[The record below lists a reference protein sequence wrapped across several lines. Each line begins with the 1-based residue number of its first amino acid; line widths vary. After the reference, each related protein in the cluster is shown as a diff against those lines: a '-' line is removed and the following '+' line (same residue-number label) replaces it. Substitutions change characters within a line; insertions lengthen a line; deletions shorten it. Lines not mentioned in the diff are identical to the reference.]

1 MFCPRLQP
9 LSSRLSSFRR
19 HPAQQHR
26 SPAAKLLSN
35 FPRITIPGRK
45 LPIGLAPGRAS
56 PIFSVSGQAFPTFFV
71 SGQAFPIFFVS
82 GQAFPTFFVSGQ
94 AFPIFFVSGQA
105 FPIFFLA
112 GRFPRFL
119 GRTRKSTLAATPR
132 RRSQRNRRS
141 HHPLHFLPHRNQP
154 QHPLPCHP
162 PRNLRV
168 IILSH
173 LTIKTAPRHFRIA
186 RRLSLKIQDRSATLA
201 GYQQCTSHSQLI
213 QSHKVVRGAS
223 VSG

>member
-56 PIFSVSGQAFPTFFV
+56 PIFSVSGQAFPT
-71 SGQAFPIFFVS
+71 
-82 GQAFPTFFVSGQ
+82 
-94 AFPIFFVSGQA
+94 FFVSGQA